1 MIWEEIVNSSNRR
14 GEKTHQVFQDEM
26 QKAILASL
34 SREGVFNDLVFQGGT
49 ALKLF
54 YGNPRFS
61 EDLDFVLRQGK
72 NSFDL
77 TPKVSKVQ
85 TFVNDVFPFLEE
97 IKISIQKN
105 DRDMQRFIF
114 RTISDIPDQKLRIHI
129 ELSYVPSYRNQ
140 PKILDYPPLNPAVRV
155 EDTSE
160 ILADKMTALGNRPYL
175 KGRDI
180 WGIHFLAVEKQ
191 ISVPWTLVIQKA
203 KDYGGIPVALKEGLL
218 TAGKRIRE
226 EGVSI
231 LFNEMS
237 RFLPK
242 SLLDQ
247 YSEVFDEIVIRV
259 AREVEGVKNVNVER
273 ESTRR

>member
-1 MIWEEIVNSSNRR
+1 MTWEEIVNSSNRR

-85 TFVNDVFPFLEE
+85 TFVNDVFPFLQD

-105 DRDMQRFIF
+105 DSDMQRFIF

-160 ILADKMTALGNRPYL
+160 ILADKMAALGNRPYL

-180 WGIHFLAVEKQ
+180 WDIHFLTVEKQ
-191 ISVPWTLVIQKA
+191 ISVPWDLVIQKA
-203 KDYGGIPVALKEGLL
+203 KDYGGTPVALKEGLL

-226 EGVSI
+226 EGVAI
-231 LFNEMS
+231 LSNEMS

-247 YSEVFDEIVIRV
+247 YIEVFDEIVIKV
-259 AREVEGVKNVNVER
+259 AREAEGMKNVNVER
-273 ESTRR
+273 ESTKR